1 MEAIHVLGR
10 VYFQHNG
17 SLVNMGRRGA
27 LHENAM
33 DRGIR
38 IQSPDD
44 LKQFLLGGIRR
55 EDDFPGMHAQFSAF
69 LHLGIDIY
77 LGSGVIPHQDY
88 GQARRNPGRLE
99 PVNVSLNL
107 FQNLGGH

>member
-1 MEAIHVLGR
+1 METVHVLGG
-10 VYFQHNG
+10 VYFQHDG
-17 SLVNMGRRGA
+17 SLVNMGRGRA
-27 LHENAM
+27 LHQNAV
-33 DRGIR
+33 DGGIR
-38 IQSPDD
+38 IQFPDD

-55 EDDFPGMHAQFSAF
+55 ENDFPGMHAQFSAF

-77 LGSGVIPHQDY
+77 LGSGVIPHQDH

-107 FQNLGGH
+107 LQNLGGH